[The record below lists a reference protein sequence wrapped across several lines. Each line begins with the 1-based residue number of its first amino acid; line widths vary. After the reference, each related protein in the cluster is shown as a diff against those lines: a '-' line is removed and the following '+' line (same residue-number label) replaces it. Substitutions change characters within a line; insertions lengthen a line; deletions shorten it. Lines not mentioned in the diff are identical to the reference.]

1 MVNHKNMNRFI
12 TFLFLSICF
21 YTSGIAQPNTRSTA
35 KVNLGVA
42 QDQTEK
48 QDYYRALEYYDLY
61 FEETKDYDVYPEMA
75 RIAMKLRDYKK
86 AERYY
91 KGYLGSAD
99 DDEEEE
105 VKKKDEDEEL
115 NTFQYGLKKAK
126 EAVGK
131 GKSAIKKKKNKK
143 KNKKKSKKAKARA
156 KDKAKK
162 EKEEERNAKAAEKGI
177 LKKKRERKPL
187 TPEQK
192 EDRYDY
198 GRVLKANEKFELAIA
213 QLEKYVAE
221 GTDEVKVAL
230 AKNEIEGARF
240 AMETGVT
247 VEDGKSVNGIQVT
260 PIKKLNSKE
269 REYGPFLH
277 KGELYYAA
285 FGDVKEIISTDGE
298 TPMAY
303 AQIYKSTRSGEDWSK
318 GEPLDTKINRE
329 DYQTSYPHIAPDG
342 ETMYF
347 TRSLLRG
354 NKVEIS
360 KIYYSKS
367 KGSEW
372 AAPNEVVI
380 GFDDLD
386 FQAFHP
392 SVGDLFGKE
401 VLFFVSDMDG
411 GEGGRDIYYATK
423 KGEGVYGE
431 PVNLAS
437 VNTPG
442 DEETPFYRNG
452 ALYFSSN
459 GLAGFGGYD
468 IFTTVWNGERWSQPE
483 NMGVGYNTPLDEMSF
498 YLDANG
504 ETGLL
509 TSNRAGR
516 GFVSKTSCFD
526 IFSIVIPPIQANIVA
541 EVFNGKKPLRGVTVS
556 IVEMQGDQAV
566 NPKEK
571 SNKKANNFDFPL
583 GLEKTYMLI
592 ASKKGFTT
600 DTITVATLDLKENKT
615 YTGRFE
621 LAKATP
627 KTDGNG
633 GGPNGDGSNGDGSN
647 GGGGPG
653 GIGPNGERLD
663 ENGNPIPE
671 FEEIVVEI
679 NQPIRLNNIFYELDD
694 DKILPESEADLSVLL
709 DLMQRYPDMVI
720 ELSSHTDYRGN
731 NDYNEALS
739 QRRSNSAKKWLT
751 ERGIEQERIKSVGYG
766 EKLPATVD
774 AETTAEYPFLT
785 EGWVLDFN
793 LVSKITPK
801 ANREVA
807 HQFNRRTEFRII
819 AGPTNIKI
827 QKMEKRL
834 KKVAAPPAPNKT
846 NKKKTTRKKKS
857 KKRNTNPIG
866 DVLPKSGPKMV
877 FEYSE
882 VDFGPV
888 KKGEKREHVFEFT
901 NKGDEPLV
909 IELVSSCDCTTTEYS
924 TEPVEPGQKGTI
936 KAVFDSSNMTK
947 GEKMDIDIILANE
960 DPETGYQIVE
970 RVSFIF
976 ELVEE

>member
-1 MVNHKNMNRFI
+1 MNRFI
-12 TFLFLSICF
+12 IFLFLSICL
-21 YTSGIAQPNTRSTA
+21 YTSGMAQPISRATA

-42 QDQTEK
+42 EDQTEK

-75 RIAMKLRDYKK
+75 RLAMKLRDYKK
-86 AERYY
+86 AERFY

-99 DDEEEE
+99 DDDEVE
-105 VKKKDEDEEL
+105 VKKKEEDEEL
-115 NTFQYGLKKAK
+115 NTFQYGLKKAR

-131 GKSAIKKKKNKK
+131 GKAAVKKKKGKGKKK
-143 KNKKKSKKAKARA
+143 KNKKKSKKAKDRA
-156 KDKAKK
+156 KAKAKK

-177 LKKKRERKPL
+177 MKKKRERKPL

-198 GRVLKANEKFELAIA
+198 GRVLKANEKYELAIA
-213 QLEKYVAE
+213 QLEKYVKE
-221 GTDEVKVAL
+221 GTDEVKIAL
-230 AKNEIEGARF
+230 AKSEIEGAQF
-240 AMETGVT
+240 ALQTGVT
-247 VEDGKSVNGIQVT
+247 LEDGESVNGIQVT

-303 AQIYKSTRSGEDWSK
+303 AQIYKSTKNGEDWSK

-329 DYQTSYPHIAPDG
+329 DYQTAYPHISPDG

-354 NKVEIS
+354 NKAEIS

-372 AAPNEVVI
+372 AGPNEVVI
-380 GFDDLD
+380 GFDDLE

-392 SVGDLFGKE
+392 CVGDLFGKE

-459 GLAGFGGYD
+459 GLPGFGGYD

-526 IFSIVIPPIQANIVA
+526 IFSIVIPPIQANILA
-541 EVFNGKKPLRGVTVS
+541 EVFEGKKKLRGVTVS
-556 IVEMQGDQAV
+556 LVEMQGDQPV
-566 NPKEK
+566 NPKDQ
-571 SNKKANNFDFPL
+571 SNKKANTFDFPL

-592 ASKKGFTT
+592 ASKKGYTK

-615 YTGRFE
+615 YTGRFNLE
-621 LAKATP
+621 KAKP
-627 KTDGNG
+627 KPSTDGNG
-633 GGPNGDGSNGDGSN
+633 DDPN
-647 GGGGPG
+647 GGGPG
-653 GIGPNGERLD
+653 GIGPNGEKLD

-679 NQPIRLNNIFYELDD
+679 NQPIRLNNIFYEFDD
-694 DKILPESEADLSVLL
+694 DKILTESEQDLSVLL

-731 NDYNEALS
+731 NDYNENLS
-739 QRRSNSAKKWLT
+739 QRRANSAKKWLT
-751 ERGIEQERIKSVGYG
+751 EKGIDPLRIKAVGYG

-774 AETTAEYPFLT
+774 AETSTENPFLT

-834 KKVAAPPAPNKT
+834 KKVAPPPSPKKKT
-846 NKKKTTRKKKS
+846 NKKKTTKKKKS
-857 KKRNTNPIG
+857 RKRNANPIS
-866 DVLPKSGPKMV
+866 DILPNTGPKMV

-882 VDFGPV
+882 IDFGPV
-888 KKGEKREHVFEFT
+888 KKGEKREHIFEFT
-901 NKGDEPLV
+901 NEGDEPLI

-924 TEPVEPGQKGTI
+924 TEPVKPGEKGTI
-936 KAVFDSSNMTK
+936 KATFDSSTMTK
-947 GEKMDIDIILANE
+947 SEKMDIDIILANE
-960 DPETGYQIVE
+960 NPETGYQVVE
-970 RVSFIF
+970 RVSFMF
-976 ELVEE
+976 ELVAE